1 MCTLSLPPVQ
11 SALTGA
17 EPHGRGNRTLRIFA
31 KRYSRQLNFAIP
43 RLTPL
48 GLKERVAI
56 RTIRPSILPGE
67 GGEII
72 SLCGATPRMIIRLLR
87 PLPEGAR

>member
-1 MCTLSLPPVQ
+1 MTYRESWLRHTM
-11 SALTGA
+11 LTTVERA
-17 EPHGRGNRTLRIFA
+17 PRID
-31 KRYSRQLNFAIP
+31 
-43 RLTPL
+43 L
-48 GLKERVAI
+48 GYKEMGAI